1 MHANPKNQT
10 FSNIFGLISFK
21 TFKTVQLNQE
31 IIQISMFEQKSCQ
44 KFALPL
50 TKMYINSCSSY
61 AKVED
66 SVWEM
71 T

>member
-1 MHANPKNQT
+1 
-10 FSNIFGLISFK
+10 
-21 TFKTVQLNQE
+21 
-31 IIQISMFEQKSCQ
+31 MFEQKNCQ

-61 AKVED
+61 VKVED

-71 T
+71 TWTFKLALAVFWKYLKHDTKTGF

>member
-1 MHANPKNQT
+1 
-10 FSNIFGLISFK
+10 
-21 TFKTVQLNQE
+21 
-31 IIQISMFEQKSCQ
+31 MFEQKNCQ

-61 AKVED
+61 LKVED

-71 T
+71 TWTFKLALAAFWKYFKHDTKTGF